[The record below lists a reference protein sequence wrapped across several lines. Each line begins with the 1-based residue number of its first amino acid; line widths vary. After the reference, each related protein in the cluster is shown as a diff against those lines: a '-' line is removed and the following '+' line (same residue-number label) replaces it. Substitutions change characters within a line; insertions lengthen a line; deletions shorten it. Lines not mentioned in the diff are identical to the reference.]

1 MRSGEGNHPSCS
13 DPSMSGPWR
22 PSDFSNRER
31 APRARLRD
39 VSKSG
44 CDGRLRQSEGRGGE
58 ETALQGDIPVA
69 DDLDEAAGD
78 GEFPHALPTKV
89 VRIYAAASIM

>member
-1 MRSGEGNHPSCS
+1 M
-13 DPSMSGPWR
+13 
-22 PSDFSNRER
+22 
-31 APRARLRD
+31 
-39 VSKSG
+39 
-44 CDGRLRQSEGRGGE
+44 
-58 ETALQGDIPVA
+58 QGDIPVA